1 MYTFYEDWAIEQF
14 WKQIASIITVE
25 YDHAHL
31 AANMVTNN
39 ACLSYFDF
47 TLPSELLLKRYEKI
61 LTEKGIIINRFELD
75 WLRI

>member
-1 MYTFYEDWAIEQF
+1 
-14 WKQIASIITVE
+14 VE

-75 WLRI
+75 

>member
-1 MYTFYEDWAIEQF
+1 
-14 WKQIASIITVE
+14 
-25 YDHAHL
+25 
-31 AANMVTNN
+31 MVTIN

-75 WLRI
+75 